1 MARVIKVGET
11 SKEPEKELPCPRGCG
26 NLTNQRKL
34 TNLRKHYKC
43 KKCGGIN
50 LSIDE
55 INAQII
61 DRGIKKNKLARFL
74 NSGTP
79 GGMNCPTCSRKMQVV
94 ELRYDKKA
102 VDAGQKP
109 GAGSVAA
116 QGAQGLLQ
124 PELLIIGLPI
134 LAIYGL
140 SQLLSRTKQQTHNLK
155 TVTIDSC
162 GSCHSFWFDKNEL
175 QELAQVGQFA
185 EGAVE
190 QLYSKESGH
199 VEVAKHGSEVTPGV
213 STVSVAEKE
222 PNHLT
227 SGNKIFVDGKWV
239 PDPSFKAVKTKKE

>member
-1 MARVIKVGET
+1 M
-11 SKEPEKELPCPRGCG
+11 
-26 NLTNQRKL
+26 
-34 TNLRKHYKC
+34 
-43 KKCGGIN
+43 
-50 LSIDE
+50 
-55 INAQII
+55 
-61 DRGIKKNKLARFL
+61 
-74 NSGTP
+74 
-79 GGMNCPTCSRKMQVV
+79 V

-116 QGAQGLLQ
+116 QGLLQ
-124 PELLIIGLPI
+124 PEALILALPL

-140 SQLLSRTKQQTHNLK
+140 SQSLSRSKQQTQDLK
-155 TVTIDSC
+155 TVNIDSC

-175 QELAQVGQFA
+175 QELANVGQFA
-185 EGAVE
+185 EGAIE

-227 SGNKIFVDGKWV
+227 SGNKIFVDGRWV
-239 PDPSFKAVKTKKE
+239 PDPAFEVEIKDLGHVEVSKHGSEATPGVSTVSVAEKGTRPSPGVKTKKE

>member
-1 MARVIKVGET
+1 MARVIRVG
-11 SKEPEKELPCPRGCG
+11 KEPEKEYPCPRGCG
-26 NLTNQRKL
+26 NLSNKRKIG
-34 TNLRKHYKC
+34 NLKKHYKC

-50 LSIDE
+50 LSINE
-55 INAQII
+55 MKSLFRL
-61 DRGIKKNKLARFL
+61 RGIKKNKLERFL
-74 NSGTP
+74 NSGKP
-79 GGMNCPTCSRKMQVV
+79 GGLNCPTCSRKMQVV

-140 SQLLSRTKQQTHNLK
+140 SQLLSRTKQQTHDLK
-155 TVTIDSC
+155 TVNIDSC

-175 QELAQVGQFA
+175 QELANVGQFA
-185 EGAVE
+185 EGAIE

-199 VEVAKHGSEVTPGV
+199 VEVVKHGSEVTSGV
-213 STVSVAEKE
+213 TTVSVAEKG
-222 PNHLT
+222 T
-227 SGNKIFVDGKWV
+227 Q
-239 PDPSFKAVKTKKE
+239 PSPGVKTKKE

>member
-1 MARVIKVGET
+1 MARVIRVG
-11 SKEPEKELPCPRGCG
+11 KEPEKELPCPRGCG

-34 TNLRKHYKC
+34 TNLRKHYRC
-43 KKCGGIN
+43 KKCGGTN

-55 INAQII
+55 INAQINN
-61 DRGIKKNKLARFL
+61 RGIKKNKLEKFL
-74 NSGTP
+74 NSGKP
-79 GGMNCPTCSRKMQVV
+79 GGLNCPTCSRKMQVV

-116 QGAQGLLQ
+116 QGLLQ
-124 PELLIIGLPI
+124 PEALILALPL

-140 SQLLSRTKQQTHNLK
+140 SQSLSRSKQQTQDLK
-155 TVTIDSC
+155 TVNIDSC

-175 QELAQVGQFA
+175 QELANVGQFA
-185 EGAVE
+185 EGAIE

-213 STVSVAEKE
+213 STISVAEKE

-227 SGNKIFVDGKWV
+227 SGNKIFVDGRWV
-239 PDPSFKAVKTKKE
+239 PNPSFKAVKTKKE

>member
-11 SKEPEKELPCPRGCG
+11 SKEPEREYPCPRDCG
-26 NLTNQRKL
+26 NLSNKRKIG
-34 TNLRKHYKC
+34 NLKKHYKC

-50 LSIDE
+50 LSINE
-55 INAQII
+55 MESLFWL
-61 DRGIKKNKLARFL
+61 RGIKKNKLARFL
-74 NSGTP
+74 NSGKA
-79 GGMNCPTCSRKMQVV
+79 GGLNCPTCSRKMQVV

-116 QGAQGLLQ
+116 QGLLQ
-124 PELLIIGLPI
+124 PEALILALPL

-140 SQLLSRTKQQTHNLK
+140 SQSLSRSKQQTQDLK
-155 TVTIDSC
+155 TVNIDSC

-175 QELAQVGQFA
+175 QELANVGQFA

-222 PNHLT
+222 SNHLT

>member
-1 MARVIKVGET
+1 MARVIKVG
-11 SKEPEKELPCPRGCG
+11 KEPEKEHPCPRGCG
-26 NLTNQRKL
+26 NLSNKRKIG
-34 TNLRKHYKC
+34 NLKKHYKC

-50 LSIDE
+50 LSINE
-55 INAQII
+55 MKSLFHL
-61 DRGIKKNKLARFL
+61 RGIKKNKLERFL

-199 VEVAKHGSEVTPGV
+199 VEVAKPGSEATPGV
-213 STVSVAEKE
+213 STVFVAEKGTR
-222 PNHLT
+222 P
-227 SGNKIFVDGKWV
+227 S
-239 PDPSFKAVKTKKE
+239 PDVKTKKE